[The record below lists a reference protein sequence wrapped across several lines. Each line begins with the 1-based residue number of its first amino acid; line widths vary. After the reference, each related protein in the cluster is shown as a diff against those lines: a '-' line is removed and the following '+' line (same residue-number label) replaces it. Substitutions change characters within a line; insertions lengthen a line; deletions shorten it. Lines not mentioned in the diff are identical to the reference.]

1 MASTSIFSASTL
13 PPRYKLLF
21 IVIIVC
27 IVFVISGVIG
37 NKSVGDVINDLYTI
51 VTVASYLKQMNLT
64 LLEDYNLTVMSMTSF
79 FFNH

>member
-1 MASTSIFSASTL
+1 MASTSIFSARTL
-13 PPRYKLLF
+13 PPRYKLLI

-64 LLEDYNLTVMSMTSF
+64 LLEDYNLTVMSMTS
-79 FFNH
+79 